1 MFNKRAAEAFGRIGT
16 NGKLAAALGLPFESN
31 SDKMVI
37 SRLRGGDIRPRQIYA
52 VACLIEA
59 DPTERRGLLLE
70 ELSARMRV
78 TPAVLMAVACSV
90 VGNLDGIRA
99 CIAGAL
105 LPYPVDADAEALVDA
120 VREIANGVIA

>member
-37 SRLRGGDIRPRQIYA
+37 SRLRGDDIRPRQIYA

-105 LPYPVDADAEALVDA
+105 LPYPADADAEALADA
-120 VREIANGVIA
+120 VREIAAG

>member
-1 MFNKRAAEAFGRIGT
+1 MFNERAAEAFGRIGT

-37 SRLRGGDIRPRQIYA
+37 SRLRGGDIRPRQVYA
-52 VACLIEA
+52 VACLIEPSDLMA
-59 DPTERRGLLLE
+59 RRALLLE
-70 ELSARMRV
+70 ELASRMGISRDMLLAV
-78 TPAVLMAVACSV
+78 TRAV
-90 VGNLDGIRA
+90 VGNIGGIRA

-120 VREIANGVIA
+120 VREIAAG